1 MANNFT
7 IVLTPTG
14 PPPVAPSAFPV
25 SRTTAHDMIQSLRDY
40 CGAQSS
46 GFLERDA
53 RRALID
59 AYREY
64 QSDHNWTYYQKHGR
78 IQVYGKYTQGSVT
91 YTQATQQ
98 ITLSGGV
105 WPAWAG
111 RGYIRIGTGTGIPMP
126 SNPTSGVTAYLAI
139 NRISDSILQLDP
151 ILNPGQ
157 DITPPCA
164 YTLYEDTYEMPD
176 DFQASDQ
183 WYADVAWGGMTYVR
197 PNQWLQVTRYYF
209 SFSNTPR
216 YFTFKTSPWTQGR
229 LALSLFPFPDQDRTL
244 DSMYRKRPRPIT
256 ISDYNSGTISGA
268 AGTNTVSGNGTVW
281 TPAMVGSVF
290 RVGGMPLPDR
300 SNLPTNFEGDVPY
313 AEEHMI
319 TAYNSGTQISID
331 TPLQATYAGVL
342 HRISDPIDV
351 EDGAMMDAFRLCCEK
366 KIARQRSM
374 KTFAQAAASFKEALI
389 LAREADE
396 RSFETRTAGMGGAL
410 RTRMAYMPTGV
421 DIP

>member
-1 MANNFT
+1 VPNNFT
-7 IVLTPTG
+7 VILTPT
-14 PPPVAPSAFPV
+14 PPPVVAPSAYPV
-25 SRTTAHDMIQSLRDY
+25 CRTTAYDMIQSLRDY
-40 CGAQSS
+40 CGAQA
-46 GFLERDA
+46 GGGLDRDA

-64 QSDHNWTYYQKHGR
+64 ESDHNWTYYQKHGR
-78 IQVYGKYTQGSVT
+78 IQVYGKYTTGSVT

-98 ITLSGGV
+98 LTLTNGV
-105 WPAWAG
+105 WPSWAG
-111 RGYIRIGTGTGIPMP
+111 RGYIRIGSGTNNTVP
-126 SNPTSGVTAYLAI
+126 SNPASGVVAYLAI

-151 ILNPGQ
+151 VLNPGS
-157 DITPPCA
+157 DITIQCA
-164 YTLYEDTYEMPD
+164 FTLYEDTYEMPD

-216 YFTFKTSPWTQGR
+216 YFTFKSSPWTQGR
-229 LALSLFPFPDQDRTL
+229 LALSIFPFPDQDRTL

-268 AGTNTVSGNGTVW
+268 TGANVVSGNGTVW
-281 TPAMVGSVF
+281 TPAMIGSVL
-290 RVGGMPLPDR
+290 RIGGPPNPDR

-313 AEEHMI
+313 AEEHI
-319 TAYNSGTQISID
+319 IAGVTSGTQLTID
-331 TPLQATYAGVL
+331 TALATNYSGVL
-342 HRISDPIDV
+342 HRVSDPIDV

-374 KTFAQAAASFKEALI
+374 KTMSQAAALYKEALL

-396 RSFETRTAGMGGAL
+396 RSFETRAAGMGGAY